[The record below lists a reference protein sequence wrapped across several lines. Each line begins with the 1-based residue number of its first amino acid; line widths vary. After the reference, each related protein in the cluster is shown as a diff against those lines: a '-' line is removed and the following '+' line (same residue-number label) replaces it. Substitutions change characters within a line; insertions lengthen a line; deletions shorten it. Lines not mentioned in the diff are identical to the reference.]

1 MNKSSFWQ
9 LVIIGFLIIGAVYVD
24 EYQRKLRIM
33 TASGAELTG
42 VAPPDLDAGP
52 RPPTTDGSA
61 SGPSGSV

>member
-33 TASGAELTG
+33 MASGAELTG
-42 VAPPDLDAGP
+42 VAPPAPDAGP
-52 RPPTTDGSA
+52 RPPTADGPAAGA
-61 SGPSGSV
+61 SSSM